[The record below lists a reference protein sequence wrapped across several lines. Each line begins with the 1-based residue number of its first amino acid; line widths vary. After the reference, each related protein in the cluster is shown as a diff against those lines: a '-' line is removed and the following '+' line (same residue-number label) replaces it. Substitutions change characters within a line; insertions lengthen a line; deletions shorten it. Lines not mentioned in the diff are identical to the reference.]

1 MSDPITRFKAPTRL
15 TYEVFAGTITSRFL
29 DAILEGRLEG
39 RRCPRCEKVYVPPRG
54 ACPTCAVALEDA
66 VQVGPSG
73 TVTTFSVIRIEFPGQ
88 RLKPPYVCAAILL
101 DGADVPL
108 IHLVGGDP
116 DAVRMGLRVRA
127 VWTDEPAAS
136 MEAIRYF
143 EPTGEPDAPFEDYAE
158 HL

>member
-73 TVTTFSVIRIEFPGQ
+73 TVTTFSVIRIPFEGQ
-88 RLKPPYVCAAILL
+88 ILSPPYACAHIVL

-108 IHLVGGDP
+108 LHIVGDCDP
-116 DAVRMGLRVRA
+116 DAVKVGMRVTA
-127 VWTDEPAAS
+127 VWADPVEPTLAS
-136 MEAIRYF
+136 VRYF
-143 EPTGEPDAPFEDYAE
+143 RPADEGA
-158 HL
+158 

>member
-1 MSDPITRFKAPTRL
+1 M
-15 TYEVFAGTITSRFL
+15 
-29 DAILEGRLEG
+29 
-39 RRCPRCEKVYVPPRG
+39 
-54 ACPTCAVALEDA
+54 
-66 VQVGPSG
+66 
-73 TVTTFSVIRIEFPGQ
+73 TTFSVIRIEFPVSGSS
-88 RLKPPYVCAAILL
+88 RLTSQGDPPRWGGCA
-101 DGADVPL
+101 L

-116 DAVRMGLRVRA
+116 NAVRMGMRVRA